1 MDNSEKFDSGLAWNA
16 AITTAVTVTVVAI
29 RAKVRDFFR
38 KQIKDKK

>member
-29 RAKVRDFFR
+29 GAKFVIFLGN
-38 KQIKDKK
+38 K

>member
-29 RAKVRDFFR
+29 RAKFVIFLGN
-38 KQIKDKK
+38 K